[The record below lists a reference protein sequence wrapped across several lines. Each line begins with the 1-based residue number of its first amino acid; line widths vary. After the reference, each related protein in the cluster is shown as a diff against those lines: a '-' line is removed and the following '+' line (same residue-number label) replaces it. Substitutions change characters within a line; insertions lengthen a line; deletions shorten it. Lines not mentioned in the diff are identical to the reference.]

1 MTKSDRKVALAVCG
15 SIAAYKAVVV
25 ARELALHGVAV
36 TPVMTDSA
44 THFVGP
50 LTLSGIC
57 GRAVVRDMFDPGY
70 SGEVHVDLGQS
81 VDLVL
86 IAPATAD
93 MLARLA
99 AGRADDIV
107 TALALSAK
115 CPVLA
120 APAMHTRMWNH
131 PATQRNVAMLQR
143 DGRVKLVGPVDGP
156 LASGESGMGR
166 LAEPD
171 AIVTAAL
178 MLIAEQR
185 EGAERDAPPRAAP
198 RRDLDGYRVV
208 VTAGPTVED
217 IDPVRFLSNRSTGR
231 MGFAVAD
238 RAAQRGA
245 RVTLVTGPVEL
256 ATPAEVIRV
265 DVRGALEMKS
275 ALDTAFGP
283 GLDGADALIMTAA
296 VADYAPRE
304 QYAHKMKKAGD
315 AISIELVKNP
325 DLLADL
331 GAARTGS
338 RPVLVGFAVE
348 TAEPDILVAYAQK
361 KLREKK
367 VDIIVANSAAEAF
380 ASATNR
386 ATFVTENAAEPMPLM
401 SKNDLAD
408 QILDRVRSLFATRGI
423 KPC

>member
-1 MTKSDRKVALAVCG
+1 
-15 SIAAYKAVVV
+15 
-25 ARELALHGVAV
+25 
-36 TPVMTDSA
+36 
-44 THFVGP
+44 
-50 LTLSGIC
+50 LSGIC
-57 GRAVVRDMFDPGY
+57 GRAVVRNMFDPGY
-70 SGEVHVDLGQS
+70 SGEVHVDLGES

-93 MLARLA
+93 VLARLA

-115 CPVLA
+115 CPVLV
-120 APAMHTRMWNH
+120 APAMHTRMWDH
-131 PATQRNVAMLQR
+131 PATQRNVATLR
-143 DGRVKLVGPVDGP
+143 SDGRVQLVGPVDGP

-178 MLIAEQR
+178 LAMAGQR
-185 EGAERDAPPRAAP
+185 DRVQRDPSGQVPPRQTAP
-198 RRDLDGYRVV
+198 RDLQGYRVV

-231 MGFAVAD
+231 MGFAVAE
-238 RAAQRGA
+238 RAAARGA
-245 RVTLVTGPVEL
+245 TVTLVTGPVEL
-256 ATPAEVIRV
+256 ATPFGVKRV
-265 DVRGALEMKS
+265 DVRGAREMQL
-275 ALDTAFGP
+275 ALGAACGP
-283 GLDGADALIMTAA
+283 ELDAADALIMTAA

-315 AISIELVKNP
+315 AISLELVKNP
-325 DLLADL
+325 DILADI
-331 GAARTGS
+331 GAARGGP

-367 VDIIVANSAAEAF
+367 VDLIVANPAAEAF

-386 ATFVTENAAEPMPLM
+386 ATFVTENAADAMPLM

-408 QILDRVRSLFATRGI
+408 KILDRVRSLFTTRGI

>member
-25 ARELALHGVAV
+25 ARELVGHGIAV
-36 TPVMTDSA
+36 TPVMTQSA

-50 LTLSGIC
+50 LALSGIC

-93 MLARLA
+93 VLARLA

-120 APAMHTRMWNH
+120 APAMHTRMWHH
-131 PATQRNVAMLQR
+131 PATQRNVATLQR

-171 AIVTAAL
+171 AIVTAAM
-178 MLIAEQR
+178 MLIAEQHERAQGEATPR
-185 EGAERDAPPRAAP
+185 EAP
-198 RRDLDGYRVV
+198 RRDLEGYRVV

-231 MGFAVAD
+231 MGFAAAE

-256 ATPAEVIRV
+256 ATPPDVIRV
-265 DVRGALEMKS
+265 DVRGALEMKA
-275 ALDTAFGP
+275 ALDTAFGSR
-283 GLDGADALIMTAA
+283 LDGADALIMTAA

-315 AISIELVKNP
+315 AISIELIKNP

-331 GAARTGS
+331 GAARTGP

-367 VDIIVANSAAEAF
+367 VDLIVANPAAEAF
-380 ASATNR
+380 AAATNR

-408 QILDRVRSLFATRGI
+408 QILDRIRSLFATRGI

>member
-1 MTKSDRKVALAVCG
+1 M
-15 SIAAYKAVVV
+15 V
-25 ARELALHGVAV
+25 ARELVGHGVAV
-36 TPVMTDSA
+36 TPVMTESA

-57 GRAVVRDMFDPGY
+57 GRAVVRDMFDARY
-70 SGEVHVDLGQS
+70 AGEVHVDLGQN

-93 MLARLA
+93 VLARLA

-120 APAMHTRMWNH
+120 APAMHTRMWQH
-131 PATQRNVAMLQR
+131 PATQRNVATLR
-143 DGRVKLVGPVDGP
+143 ADGRVKLVGPVDGP

-178 MLIAEQR
+178 LLLAGQ
-185 EGAERDAPPRAAP
+185 
-198 RRDLDGYRVV
+198 RDLAGFRLV

-217 IDPVRFLSNRSTGR
+217 LDPVRFLSNRSTGR
-231 MGFAVAD
+231 MGFALAE
-238 RAAQRGA
+238 RAAERGA
-245 RVTLVTGPVEL
+245 QVTLVTGPVEL
-256 ATPAEVIRV
+256 ATPAGVTRI
-265 DVRGALEMKS
+265 DVRGAREMKT
-275 ALDTAFGP
+275 ALESTLGP
-283 GLDGADALIMTAA
+283 GLGGADALVMSAA

-304 QYAHKMKKAGD
+304 PYAHKLKKAGD
-315 AISIELVKNP
+315 TMSLELVKNP

-331 GAARTGS
+331 GAARSGA

-348 TAEPDILVAYAQK
+348 TAEPDVLVAYAQK
-361 KLREKK
+361 KLREKR
-367 VDIIVANSAAEAF
+367 VDLVVANHAADSF
-380 ASATNR
+380 ARDTNR
-386 ATFVTENAAEPMPLM
+386 ATFVTENAADALPLM

-408 QILDRVRSLFATRGI
+408 QILDRVRSLFAARGI
-423 KPC
+423 QPC